1 MNVCQKTEYNTFV
14 KVSNNFEE
22 SVEEIL
28 FLQAISEN
36 NSDVAYKTFVQ
47 MTIINDSSLLMIF
60 FNSQITNYR

>member
-14 KVSNNFEE
+14 KVSNYFVE
-22 SVEEIL
+22 SIKEIL
-28 FLQAISEN
+28 FLEDKGD

-47 MTIINDSSLLMIF
+47 ITIINDSPLLMIF

>member
-14 KVSNNFEE
+14 KVSNYFVE
-22 SVEEIL
+22 SIKEIL
-28 FLQAISEN
+28 FLEDKGD

-47 MTIINDSSLLMIF
+47 ITIINGSPLLMIF